1 MRHILLVAVSTAL
14 LSACGETSA
23 PVPAAPKPAVGSFGV
38 DLAQM
43 DRTVRPGDDF
53 YSYVNGTWLKTF
65 QIPADRARY
74 TTGTSVSEKMEAD
87 VHSILEELAASKAA
101 PGSCGAEGRR
111 SVRQLDGRG
120 RHRGARHRAVA
131 ALISARSPR

>member
-23 PVPAAPKPAVGSFGV
+23 PVSEAPKPAVGSFGV

-43 DRTVRPGDDF
+43 DRTIRPGDDF

-65 QIPADRARY
+65 RD
-74 TTGTSVSEKMEAD
+74 
-87 VHSILEELAASKAA
+87 
-101 PGSCGAEGRR
+101 PGRPRPLHHRHERVRENGNRR
-111 SVRQLDGRG
+111 
-120 RHRGARHRAVA
+120 
-131 ALISARSPR
+131 P